1 MSKFLMVKKEKF
13 EGFIF
18 NLYRSGENFFVTR
31 EQIGKALGYKNPKEA
46 ISKIHN
52 AHKERLD
59 KVSRVSVLDTLDG
72 KKREVILYSSKGIYE
87 ICRWSRQPKA
97 NEFFDFI
104 YDILEELRLKR
115 LKLKSEKLTP
125 EYKAIRSESKE
136 VTKDSM
142 KLLNS
147 SISNINSSDYI
158 KANTIANKATGIK
171 FGLKKMV
178 KLEEM
183 TSEMLEF
190 RNEVLVK
197 VASLMQA
204 QALGVKIPHI
214 SEIIYKNI

>member
-1 MSKFLMVKKEKF
+1 M
-13 EGFIF
+13 
-18 NLYRSGENFFVTR
+18 
-31 EQIGKALGYKNPKEA
+31 GYKNPREA

-59 KVSRVSVLDTLDG
+59 KFSTVSVLDTLDG

-115 LKLKSEKLTP
+115 LKLKSEKSSP
-125 EYKAIRSESKE
+125 EYKTIRVESKE

-158 KANTIANKATGIK
+158 KANTIANKATSKK
-171 FGLKKMV
+171 FGINKMIKV
-178 KLEEM
+178 EEM
-183 TSEMLEF
+183 TSSMLEF
-190 RNEVLVK
+190 RNEILQK
-197 VASLMQA
+197 IASLIQA
-204 QALGVKIPHI
+204 QSLGVEIPHI
-214 SEIIYKNI
+214 TEIIYKNI